1 MAGFFGLFNS
11 KTKYVDEADTE
22 DVSNS
27 SEEFFLEPDE
37 AKSLGNINSRS
48 KSAVGKSQ
56 VSQEQTDLSPTVK
69 TEKHAQTDSTINE
82 RRRPDDSMDLFR
94 NMAREI
100 KK

>member
-11 KTKYVDEADTE
+11 KTKYVDEPDT
-22 DVSNS
+22 DDASNS

-37 AKSLGNINSRS
+37 AKSLGNIDYKS
-48 KSAVGKSQ
+48 KSSVGRSQ
-56 VSQEQTDLSPTVK
+56 VSEEQTDLSPTVK
-69 TEKHAQTDSTINE
+69 KEDSSQTDSTITE
-82 RRRPDDSMDLFR
+82 RRRPDDSMDIFR